1 MMSDRA
7 GVVAAHGGLAQAFI
21 EAVTLITGRGDR
33 LVPVTNRDLD
43 AGGVFAALR
52 TAVIESK
59 AEVIFTDLPAG
70 SCTMAARRVQR
81 EFPHVD
87 IVAGVSLPLLLD
99 FVLNNSAPPPASEHL
114 AVRAREHLLV
124 WEGTRVD

>member
-1 MMSDRA
+1 MSERPV
-7 GVVAAHGGLAQAFI
+7 VVAAHGDLARAFL

-33 LVPVTNRDLD
+33 LVAISNRDRD
-43 AGGVFAALR
+43 AGGVHAALR
-52 TAVIESK
+52 QAVIETN
-59 AEVIFTDLPAG
+59 AQVIFTDLPAG

-99 FVLNNSAPPPASEHL
+99 FVLNNAEPPPASEHL
-114 AVRAREHLLV
+114 AERAREHLLV